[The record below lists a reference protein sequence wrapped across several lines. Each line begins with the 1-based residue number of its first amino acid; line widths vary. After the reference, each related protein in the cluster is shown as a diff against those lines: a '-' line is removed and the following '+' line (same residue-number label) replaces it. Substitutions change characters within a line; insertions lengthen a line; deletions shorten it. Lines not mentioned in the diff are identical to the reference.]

1 MDVRLLSYLK
11 YVSFLSVA
19 LHASYPGLE
28 SVSPSDNLWRLAK
41 QIVRNV
47 KQEPLSI
54 QQVMM
59 ALYSKNPSAFIHDNI
74 NGLMSGERLLMPSY
88 REMLSRTHSD
98 AIDEVARQNDLWK
111 IERIDKTLSSENFD
125 QIMGNNT
132 QSDESDIFY
141 FDKAVWDKA
150 VERAETQFEFFN
162 DQSIAP
168 GSDLSE
174 ETIEL
179 TELVSET
186 TPVEEAVLDKT
197 LDTIKVDHAFEE
209 TMMLTESSLETTPVN
224 EVVQDNRLDAVK
236 ADYAPSMVQ
245 NSMQTEISHEIE
257 LPESSLAS
265 FDQVEQSSSDEPM
278 PVDLIEFEVDSY
290 VWVSPTED
298 QAVTQLAL
306 SEPSDQNFFL
316 QGNQQKSSWTRFVT
330 RPIDSLHSQYS
341 SRWNI
346 DLPFYILM
354 ACAALFSILY
364 AHAIN
369 KGKQIAMPLKKR
381 SGPSALLGQDED
393 FFRHQVEA
401 GESMLDLARA
411 YVKMGNVIQA
421 RQLLN
426 KVMAQNNNELSGEA
440 KRLLAEIKKR

>member
-1 MDVRLLSYLK
+1 MRLLSYLK

-19 LHASYPGLE
+19 LHAGYPGLE

-59 ALYSKNPSAFIHDNI
+59 ALYSKNPSAFIHNNI

-98 AIDEVARQNDLWK
+98 ATDEVARQNDLWK
-111 IERIDKTLSSENFD
+111 IERIDKALSSENFD
-125 QIMGNNT
+125 QIMGNYT
-132 QSDESDIFY
+132 QNDESDIFY

-168 GSDLSE
+168 ESDLSE

-179 TELVSET
+179 TEFVSEIAL
-186 TPVEEAVLDKT
+186 VDDSVLDKT
-197 LDTIKVDHAFEE
+197 LDTIKVDQASED
-209 TMMLTESSLETTPVN
+209 TIIPTESILEATPVN
-224 EVVQDNRLDAVK
+224 EVVQDDRLDAVK
-236 ADYAPSMVQ
+236 VDHASSLVQ
-245 NSMQTEISHEIE
+245 NSTETEIIHEIE

-265 FDQVEQSSSDEPM
+265 FDQVEQPSSNEPM

-290 VWVSPTED
+290 VWVSPTESQPD
-298 QAVTQLAL
+298 TQLVL
-306 SEPSDQNFFL
+306 SEPSNQNFLL
-316 QGNQQKSSWTRFVT
+316 QGDQQKSSWARFVT
-330 RPIDSLHSQYS
+330 KPIGSLHSQYS

-381 SGPSALLGQDED
+381 TGPSALLGQDED

-411 YVKMGNVIQA
+411 YIKMGNVIQA

-426 KVMAQNNNELSGEA
+426 KVMAQNNNELSGQA
-440 KRLLAEIKKR
+440 KQLLAEIKKR

>member
-1 MDVRLLSYLK
+1 MSI
-11 YVSFLSVA
+11 LSVA

-28 SVSPSDNLWRLAK
+28 PVSPSDNLWRLAK

-74 NGLMSGERLLMPSY
+74 NGLMSGERLSMPSY

-98 AIDEVARQNDLWK
+98 AINEVAHQNDLWR
-111 IERIDKTLSSENFD
+111 IQRIDKTLSSENFD
-125 QIMGNNT
+125 QIMGNHT
-132 QSDESDIFY
+132 QNDEDDIFY

-150 VERAETQFEFFN
+150 LERAETQFEYFN

-168 GSDLSE
+168 EKDSLE

-179 TELVSET
+179 TELIPET
-186 TPVEEAVLDKT
+186 FPNKEAVPDKT
-197 LDTIKVDHAFEE
+197 LDTIKVEHASKE
-209 TMMLTESSLETTPVN
+209 TMVLTESIPEVTPVN
-224 EVVQDNRLDAVK
+224 EVVQDNRLDTIK
-236 ADYAPSMVQ
+236 ADYASGIVE
-245 NSMQTEISHEIE
+245 NNTQTEITHEIE

-265 FDQVEQSSSDEPM
+265 FDQVEQSSTDAAM

-298 QAVTQLAL
+298 QPVTQLAL
-306 SEPSDQNFFL
+306 SEPIDQSFFL
-316 QGNQQKSSWTRFVT
+316 QGNQQKSSWTRFVI

-346 DLPFYILM
+346 NLPFYIVM

-369 KGKQIAMPLKKR
+369 KGRQTAVPLKKR

-411 YVKMGNVIQA
+411 YIKMGNVIQA

-426 KVMAQNNNELSGEA
+426 KVMAQNNNELSGQA
-440 KRLLAEIKKR
+440 KQLLAEIKKR